1 LDPEPLPHALLFEY
15 EDALIVRKRCK
26 LGRLDKES
34 SRPCRWSWSLRQR
47 TRGALAGFILRGLT
61 AAFAVPAVLVG
72 AELAAIVPRPLAR
85 GLEQAHAITNYEL
98 PYIATSLQARLLWH
112 EHAQDEPSHESLY
125 EVLRARHRGTQ
136 ARVS

>member
-1 LDPEPLPHALLFEY
+1 MQA
-15 EDALIVRKRCK
+15 
-26 LGRLDKES
+26 
-34 SRPCRWSWSLRQR
+34 RPARQR
-47 TRGALAGFILRGLT
+47 KLATLPLVVLPSAENKRALAGFILRDLAT
-61 AAFAVPAVLVG
+61 AFAVPAVLVG

-98 PYIATSLQARLLWH
+98 PYIARSLQARLLWY

-136 ARVS
+136 ARAS